1 MYFVL
6 FKTSSFFEIAWGHCV
21 KNLKVDPN
29 SMQNDNCEEE
39 YKLRSRLENTNE
51 GRGRPRVEI
60 AQSQLEA
67 LHNAGGF
74 RWNDVARLLQ
84 VSSRT
89 LRRRRHELGMSVE
102 GREFSDISDI
112 QLDNVVREVLQSTPS
127 AGLRLVQGSLRQK
140 ALLLKD

>member
-29 SMQNDNCEEE
+29 NMQNDNCEEE

-67 LHNAGGF
+67 YTMHEAFVGMMLHVCYKFQAEHCADEDTNWA
-74 RWNDVARLLQ
+74 
-84 VSSRT
+84 
-89 LRRRRHELGMSVE
+89 
-102 GREFSDISDI
+102 
-112 QLDNVVREVLQSTPS
+112 
-127 AGLRLVQGSLRQK
+127 
-140 ALLLKD
+140 